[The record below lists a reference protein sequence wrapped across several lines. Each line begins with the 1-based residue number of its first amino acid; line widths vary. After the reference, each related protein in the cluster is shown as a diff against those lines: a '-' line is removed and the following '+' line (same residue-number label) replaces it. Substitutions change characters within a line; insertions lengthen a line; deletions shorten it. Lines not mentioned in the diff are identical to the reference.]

1 MKRRDEVLV
10 GIFTTIAVAVGIL
23 GALWLARGGLS
34 SGYPLHANLDW
45 ASGLKQGH
53 PVFLAGVTI
62 GYVDRIELD
71 QQAGRVYVTMRVE
84 DEYSVPAGATAT
96 VQANGL
102 FGDMAIAVNPVQAS
116 PESYEAGDTLP
127 SGTPQPGINEVIAR
141 LDTVTRS
148 VTMVT
153 DAIELQLVEGGG
165 IADLRR
171 TLAATSQLAAQLS
184 RMASEQSVILAQTT
198 SALRRSANAID
209 SARVDSTVQ
218 NLQET
223 SRNLA
228 EFTAGLEQMTQQLNT
243 TLAQLNDTTGTAGQL
258 INNPALY
265 NRLTVLVT
273 RMDSLTADIKK
284 NPRKYINLEIF

>member
-34 SGYPLHANLDW
+34 SGYPLYATFPW
-45 ASGLKQGH
+45 AAGLKQGQ

-71 QQAGRVYVTMRVE
+71 QNAGRVFVTMRVE
-84 DEYSVPAGATAT
+84 EDYTVPESALAL

-102 FGDMAIAVNPVQAS
+102 FGDMAIALKPTQ
-116 PESYEAGDTLP
+116 PTPQSYAPGDTVP
-127 SGTPQPGINEVIAR
+127 SAAPQPGMNEIIAR
-141 LDTVTRS
+141 LDTVTRN
-148 VTMVT
+148 VTAVT

-171 TLAATSQLAAQLS
+171 TLAGTNALVAHLGQIAA
-184 RMASEQSVILAQTT
+184 EQSRTLSQTT
-198 SALRRSANAID
+198 TSLRRAAAAID
-209 SARVDSTVQ
+209 STTVDSTMRS
-218 NLQET
+218 LQAT
-223 SRNLA
+223 GQNLA
-228 EFTAGLEQMTQQLNT
+228 EFTAGLEQMTAQLNT
-243 TLAQLNDTTGTAGQL
+243 TLAQLNDTSGTAGQL

-265 NRLTVLVT
+265 DRLSTLVV
-273 RMDSLTADIKK
+273 RLDSLTADIKE